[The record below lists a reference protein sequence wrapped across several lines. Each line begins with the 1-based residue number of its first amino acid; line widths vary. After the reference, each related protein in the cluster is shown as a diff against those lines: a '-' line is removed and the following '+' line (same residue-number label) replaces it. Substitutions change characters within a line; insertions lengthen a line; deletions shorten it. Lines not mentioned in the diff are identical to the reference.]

1 MKRKDAIRKVA
12 TVCQRLA
19 EVDPND
25 FYVVPVRLYAFGS
38 VLTDKPNPTDVDLL
52 FEYENR
58 PDLDPDDILYRL
70 SYGKPLPPDQAS
82 SYLRQGMKMIRIHD
96 LLGSV
101 EAWLSARLFPPDTP
115 VRLIWEPGFDW
126 QQAMAELD
134 AKPLKWDPEAEARH
148 KAIQETARRIA
159 EEEGIH
165 AARKWLRSQ
174 A

>member
-19 EVDPND
+19 EVDLND
-25 FYVVPVRLYAFGS
+25 FYVVPLRLYAFGS

-58 PDLDPDDILYRL
+58 PDLDADDILYRL
-70 SYGKPLPPDQAS
+70 SYGKPLPSDQAS
-82 SYLRQGMKMIRIHD
+82 SYLRQGMKMIRIEF
-96 LLGSV
+96 LERPL
-101 EAWLSARLFPPDTP
+101 EEWLRSHFFPSDT
-115 VRLIWEPGFDW
+115 VFRLIWEPGFDW
-126 QQAMAELD
+126 RQAIAELE

-148 KAIQETARRIA
+148 KYIQETARRIA
-159 EEEGIH
+159 EEEGKH
-165 AARKWLRSQ
+165 AARKWLREQ